1 MQKQIDEVEFLL
13 KKSPQHRSKAE
24 INLLVQLTS
33 QLPFFK
39 QYMKQDNGLQIQRKC
54 CKHMY
59 CEKFKASEIVFY
71 VDSVGTKFYI
81 ILEGSVTVLVRKPN
95 QSDMEAVRILNK
107 GESFGELALLH
118 KQPRLATIQCNT
130 DCTFAVLDKQQF
142 KHILQEEQ
150 QKQLDEVKSLY
161 YYFKNIDY
169 FSQIRIFSHLHRTQ
183 LKHIYLN
190 SFLYEFEKNQIVIK
204 EGQKADYFILIKSG
218 SFLVKKIMKPNL
230 ASVNLFEIGELQV
243 FGFYHLNINLPYE
256 YSLVCNS
263 SKGYAYKINRTS
275 LVERMFEQQ
284 GEDLKLHR
292 IELQQLAN
300 LRTETD
306 VKAASFYPQYFC
318 KRIKTE
324 VPEEFSQEKVTQ
336 PITTAKRNLLLYQNK
351 QKQRMNQIKLQMDI
365 ASQKLRKQPTKVP
378 YEVSSHTQSELFLK
392 THRGYNFL
400 QSGEI
405 QMVQSQQTQR
415 LQQHHQYPINY
426 PKLPKKLM
434 IKTHFPEDY
443 AEKQSCDSPLSTT
456 QTQMRSIIG
465 IKKMVLPTAQ
475 NRVKSRTF
483 QSQVSSSPL
492 FKTISCI
499 LQQRYS
505 SITSSNHFI

>member
-24 INLLVQLTS
+24 INLLLQLTS

-39 QYMKQDNGLQIQRKC
+39 QYMKQENGLQIQRKC
-54 CKHMY
+54 CKNMY
-59 CEKFKASEIVFY
+59 CEKFKANEIVFY

-95 QSDMEAVRILNK
+95 QSEMEAVRILNK

-150 QKQLDEVKSLY
+150 QKQLDE
-161 YYFKNIDY
+161 NIDY

-218 SFLVKKIMKPNL
+218 SFLVKKIMKPNQT
-230 ASVNLFEIGELQV
+230 SVNLFEIGELQV

-284 GEDLKLHR
+284 GDDLKLHR

-306 VKAASFYPQYFC
+306 IKTASFYPQYFC

-324 VPEEFSQEKVTQ
+324 VPEENSQEKISQ
-336 PITTAKRNLLLYQNK
+336 PITIAKQNLLLYQNK
-351 QKQRMNQIKLQMDI
+351 KKQRMNQIKLQMDL
-365 ASQKLRKQPTKVP
+365 ASQKLRKQPIKVS
-378 YEVSSHTQSELFLK
+378 YEVASHTQSELFLK
-392 THRGYNFL
+392 THRCYNFL
-400 QSGEI
+400 Q
-405 QMVQSQQTQR
+405 QQTDVQRLQSQQTQR
-415 LQQHHQYPINY
+415 QQQQQQIPNNY

-434 IKTHFPEDY
+434 IKTHFPEEYLD
-443 AEKQSCDSPLSTT
+443 KQSCDSPLSTT
-456 QTQMRSIIG
+456 QTQMKSLIG
-465 IKKMVLPTAQ
+465 LKKMILPTAQ

-483 QSQVSSSPL
+483 QSQLSSSPL

-505 SITSSNHFI
+505 SITSSNHFV

>member
-1 MQKQIDEVEFLL
+1 MQKQLDEVEFLL

-24 INLLVQLTS
+24 IDLLVQLTS

-39 QYMKQDNGLQIQRKC
+39 QYMKQENGQQIQRKC
-54 CKHMY
+54 CKNMY
-59 CEKFKASEIVFY
+59 CEKLRENEIVFY

-95 QSDMEAVRILNK
+95 QTEMEAVRVLNK
-107 GESFGELALLH
+107 GQSFGELALLH

-150 QKQLDEVKSLY
+150 QKQLDE
-161 YYFKNIDY
+161 NIDY
-169 FSQIRIFSHLHRTQ
+169 FSQVRIFSHLHRTQ

-190 SFLYEFEKNQIVIK
+190 SFLCEFEKNQIVIK
-204 EGQKADYFILIKSG
+204 EGQKVDYFILIKSG
-218 SFLVKKIMKPNL
+218 SFLVKKIMKPNQTN
-230 ASVNLFEIGELQV
+230 VNLFEIGELQV

-256 YSLVCNS
+256 YSLVCNT

-284 GEDLKLHR
+284 GDDLKLHR

-306 VKAASFYPQYFC
+306 VKTASIYPQYYFQ
-318 KRIKTE
+318 RIKTE
-324 VPEEFSQEKVTQ
+324 VIQDNSQEIVPQTM
-336 PITTAKRNLLLYQNK
+336 TTAKRNLLEYQNK
-351 QKQRMNQIKLQMDI
+351 KKQRMNQIKQQMDI
-365 ASQKLRKQPTKVP
+365 MSLKFRKQPIKVS
-378 YEVSSHTQSELFLK
+378 YEMSSHTQSELFLK
-392 THRGYNFL
+392 THRGYNF
-400 QSGEI
+400 I
-405 QMVQSQQTQR
+405 QEQQQMLQSQQTQR
-415 LQQHHQYPINY
+415 QQQFNQQQQQINY

-434 IKTHFPEDY
+434 IKTHFPDEF
-443 AEKQSCDSPLSTT
+443 AEKLSCDSPLSTT
-456 QTQMRSIIG
+456 QTQMKSIIG
-465 IKKMVLPTAQ
+465 LKKTILPTAQ

-483 QSQVSSSPL
+483 QSQLSTSPL